1 MSLKTEDKQARAEM
15 ARRRSTR
22 CSRHNCKD
30 CRDENC
36 YRRPQRSR
44 HRTPEENAIKAPA
57 PPTLSPMSMPAAA
70 PAPPPPTTAA
80 TRPTPSPLRLAA
92 AKTEPSTVVAPDW
105 AASSR
110 PRAVAAGLLAAF
122 RTRKHD
128 LNGWGSRYESINAAP
143 PTASSPAQTRAPSK
157 AQGR

>member
-44 HRTPEENAIKAPA
+44 SRTPEDNAIKLPA
-57 PPTLSPMSMPAAA
+57 PPSPMPAAVIAAA
-70 PAPPPPTTAA
+70 PSTPAAPVVTL
-80 TRPTPSPLRLAA
+80 RPTPVLLPAP
-92 AKTEPSTVVAPDW
+92 KTEPSAVVAVDS
-105 AASSR
+105 ATSNR

-128 LNGWGSRYESINAAP
+128 LNGWGE
-143 PTASSPAQTRAPSK
+143 
-157 AQGR
+157 